1 MLRPSLGVCNYADK
15 RKETYMDTI
24 TTPVATDTASVTAQ
38 LGDIIELFEGAAT
51 HADSRKDYLPILNT
65 LRIYSEGG
73 YLYAAATDRYRV
85 ISGRIEAQ
93 GSSLDLEKS
102 LISLADIKRIT
113 SLLKGEGKRMD
124 SLPVTFT
131 RLGDSLSVSVRGNAI
146 SIELVSG
153 TYPPI
158 GNYIGK
164 DMQTAA
170 IESVNLNPGFFADY
184 AKIAGKGEAVGITF
198 TGAGKPMQIEVKG
211 KRVEWRALLMPMRR
225 S

>member
-1 MLRPSLGVCNYADK
+1 MS
-15 RKETYMDTI
+15 
-24 TTPVATDTASVTAQ
+24 TTTASVSTDTASVTAQ

-51 HADSRKDYLPILNT
+51 HADNGKDALQVLNT

-85 ISGRIEAQ
+85 ISGRIEAT
-93 GSSLDLEKS
+93 SSLDLDKS
-102 LISLADIKRIT
+102 LISLADIKRIA

-146 SIELVSG
+146 NIELVSG
-153 TYPPI
+153 TYPPV
-158 GNYIGK
+158 GNYIGGN
-164 DMQTAA
+164 MQAA
-170 IESVNLNPGFFADY
+170 ALESVNLNPAFFADY

-198 TGAGKPMQIEVKG
+198 TGAGKPMQIDIKG
-211 KRVEWRALLMPMRR
+211 KRVEWRAFLMPMRR
-225 S
+225 K